1 MADAYG
7 DFNTTLGSGSSNN
20 HSLEGSQRSRV
31 DSLQMLGFPHS
42 QGLEVRNSED
52 VDVLALDKLKNLNAQ
67 CDKPFYLQLTQLV
80 DKLVVA
86 VGQRWEVNSRWRA
99 Q

>member
-1 MADAYG
+1 MLTEISIPLSVRVLRIIIVWRVVSDLELTLCKCL
-7 DFNTTLGSGSSNN
+7 DFL
-20 HSLEGSQRSRV
+20 
-31 DSLQMLGFPHS
+31 HS
-42 QGLEVRNSED
+42 QGLEVRNSDD

>member
-31 DSLQMLGFPHS
+31 DSLQMLGFPSYSGSWGEELWRRGRPCTWQTKES
-42 QGLEVRNSED
+42 QCTMWQTFLSPTNTTGR
-52 VDVLALDKLKNLNAQ
+52 
-67 CDKPFYLQLTQLV
+67 
-80 DKLVVA
+80 
-86 VGQRWEVNSRWRA
+86 
-99 Q
+99 

>member
-31 DSLQMLGFPHS
+31 DSLQMLGFPS
-42 QGLEVRNSED
+42 
-52 VDVLALDKLKNLNAQ
+52 
-67 CDKPFYLQLTQLV
+67 
-80 DKLVVA
+80 
-86 VGQRWEVNSRWRA
+86 
-99 Q
+99 